1 MNKNKDIII
10 EMYFIE
16 KLRAIDISKKLGIS
30 KSAVTQVLQK
40 DERYLQEKE
49 IRKQIN
55 RKKNVEYTKQYI
67 TTIRRNKS
75 VDVDYAILKQA
86 HEQASRELSGGK
98 KPMSNRAFRDWNP
111 SIYKYNSKSQSY
123 VLKKGIV
130 VGSDVPK
137 RINWK
142 GY

>member
-1 MNKNKDIII
+1 MNENKDIII

-75 VDVDYAILKQA
+75 VDV
-86 HEQASRELSGGK
+86 E
-98 KPMSNRAFRDWNP
+98 
-111 SIYKYNSKSQSY
+111 
-123 VLKKGIV
+123 V
-130 VGSDVPK
+130 
-137 RINWK
+137 
-142 GY
+142 

>member
-49 IRKQIN
+49 IRKQ
-55 RKKNVEYTKQYI
+55 
-67 TTIRRNKS
+67 
-75 VDVDYAILKQA
+75 
-86 HEQASRELSGGK
+86 
-98 KPMSNRAFRDWNP
+98 
-111 SIYKYNSKSQSY
+111 
-123 VLKKGIV
+123 
-130 VGSDVPK
+130 
-137 RINWK
+137 
-142 GY
+142 

>member
-10 EMYFIE
+10 KMYFIE

-67 TTIRRNKS
+67 TTTRGL
-75 VDVDYAILKQA
+75 YF
-86 HEQASRELSGGK
+86 SRTI
-98 KPMSNRAFRDWNP
+98 NNAF
-111 SIYKYNSKSQSY
+111 
-123 VLKKGIV
+123 L
-130 VGSDVPK
+130 
-137 RINWK
+137 NWK
-142 GY
+142 

>member
-1 MNKNKDIII
+1 M
-10 EMYFIE
+10 
-16 KLRAIDISKKLGIS
+16 
-30 KSAVTQVLQK
+30 
-40 DERYLQEKE
+40 
-49 IRKQIN
+49 
-55 RKKNVEYTKQYI
+55 
-67 TTIRRNKS
+67 
-75 VDVDYAILKQA
+75 DYAILKQA

-98 KPMSNRAFRDWNP
+98 KPISNRAFRDWNP